1 MAVKW
6 IHLKAKSGS
15 ELALKSC
22 LEELSVS
29 SNKET
34 GCTEYRVF
42 QTNADFYVME
52 QYVSASALDEHK
64 ASEHF
69 IKAKS
74 VFSELVE
81 DKSSQ
86 ELEEL

>member
-22 LEELSVS
+22 LEELTVS
-29 SNKET
+29 SNKEP

-42 QTNADFYVME
+42 QNQADFYVME
-52 QYVSASALDEHK
+52 QYVSPEALDEHK

-69 IKAKS
+69 VKAKAA
-74 VFSELVE
+74 FSDLVE

>member
-15 ELALKSC
+15 ELALKTC
-22 LEELSVS
+22 LEELSVA
-29 SNKET
+29 SNQEE

-42 QTNADFYVME
+42 QDKADFYVLE
-52 QYVSASALDEHK
+52 QYVSPEALDVHK
-64 ASEHF
+64 ASDHF
-69 IKAKS
+69 VKAKS
-74 VFSELVE
+74 AFSDLVE